1 MKKLSSAVGL
11 VGLPNVGKS
20 SLFNALCG
28 EQRAYVA
35 NFPFATIKPNVVLLE
50 VPNARLARLAELY
63 RSKKIIQDIVEI
75 HDIAGLVRGASK
87 GQGLGSEFLGHIR
100 STDAIVHVVRC
111 FTDSSIIHVHGDAA
125 NPVDDLE
132 LINME
137 LLLAD
142 VASIEKRVLKAK
154 GVEKAQLEQAKQA
167 LLENKPVALPGLLS
181 TKPQLLALI
190 CDQTEGNDLTAQ
202 VIKHAKNT
210 PWVIV
215 SSQLESQIAQETDP
229 EVRIELLK
237 EFGIDPERPALKRLT
252 EAISKLL
259 NRMTF
264 FTCGPEEARAWAFV
278 QGETAQVA
286 AGRIHT
292 DISKGFI
299 AAEVQAD
306 FGAPMRLQGRDYVMQ
321 DGDIV
326 HFRHNS

>member
-252 EAISKLL
+252 EAIS
-259 NRMTF
+259 
-264 FTCGPEEARAWAFV
+264 WAFV